1 MMGNRFRPAT
11 ALDILF
17 LGVAPAV
24 RLQLDL
30 VQQLLF
36 PHHPVQAAI
45 AGWLPWGE
53 PSYLFV
59 CDGGAGLLA
68 CVQAA
73 ALSGISGW
81 GVRYLAVWRDGLDTT
96 HALWKQLLLGLGE
109 EAGRRS
115 VLRLLAFLPTEEHL
129 TPFQEAGFH
138 PYAEEI
144 LLRWGAE
151 DGESLRPMPVLRP
164 MQSADLWAVHQLYQA
179 LTPPRV
185 QQMEGRTSDSWR
197 VGRGEEA
204 WVWEEEQ
211 VRAYLRRRRGLRGT
225 VLDLLLDP
233 VCRREAQAV
242 LAHGLVGARPPV
254 YLVLRSY
261 QGELLEVARRLGFRP
276 FAEQVLLGKPLAVPA
291 VQRHSAVLPGEKRQF
306 GAAPTAPIAGRAWAG
321 PEAEEI

>member
-1 MMGNRFRPAT
+1 MMGNRIRPAT
-11 ALDILF
+11 ALDVLF
-17 LGVAPAV
+17 LSAAPAV

-30 VQQLLF
+30 VQQLLL
-36 PHHPVQAAI
+36 PHHPLQAAI

-53 PSYLFV
+53 PSYLLV
-59 CDGGAGLLA
+59 CDGEPGLLA

-73 ALSGISGW
+73 GLSTTSGW
-81 GVRYLAVWRDGLDTT
+81 GVRYLAVWRDGLPAV
-96 HALWKQLLLGLGE
+96 HLLWKELLLGLGE
-109 EAGRRS
+109 EAGRRH
-115 VLRLLAFLPTEEHL
+115 VLRLFASLPAEEHL
-129 TPFQEAGFH
+129 TPFQEAGFY

-144 LLRWGAE
+144 LLRWSVDDVDSLQPMAA
-151 DGESLRPMPVLRP
+151 LRPV
-164 MQSADLWAVHQLYQA
+164 QDADLWAIHQLYQA

-197 VGRGEEA
+197 VRRGEEA

-211 VRAYLRRRRGLRGT
+211 ARAYLRRRRGLRGT

-233 VCRREAQAV
+233 ACRREAQAV
-242 LAHGLVGARPPV
+242 IAHGLVGVRAPV

-291 VQRHSAVLPGEKRQF
+291 LRRQPAVAAGAERQF
-306 GAAPTAPIAGRAWAG
+306 GAAPTTPIAGRA
-321 PEAEEI
+321 